1 MSELANLLREHLSL
15 RHCQYSCHYVSLMRR
30 CFVRSTGSPC
40 SPVPTSLRDAE
51 ILILRHQLA
60 VLQRQVKKP
69 RLSWADRAVLAALA
83 RLLPKRRLSQ
93 LRLIGQPYRSF
104 GGLLDYLATLT
115 RNQVR
120 LPGTSTEI
128 PCSPGSFPPPAAPS
142 S

>member
-1 MSELANLLREHLSL
+1 M
-15 RHCQYSCHYVSLMRR
+15 
-30 CFVRSTGSPC
+30 
-40 SPVPTSLRDAE
+40 
-51 ILILRHQLA
+51 
-60 VLQRQVKKP
+60 LQRQVKTP
-69 RLSWADRAVLAALA
+69 RLSWADRAVPAALA

-120 LPGTSTEI
+120 LPGTEI
-128 PCSPGSFPPPAAPS
+128 PCSPGSFPPRAAPS